1 MKLPKDLSQGPV
13 LRQTGFTLVEL
24 LIVITIISLLATVG
38 VVTYS
43 GLRKDAKDAKRKAD
57 IEAIST
63 VLESN
68 YTPGLNPY
76 PAVSGSLFTEGF
88 IPTPPAGTYDS
99 LGTPE
104 TSYIFVSVSGD
115 SNNWVSTLSGGNRYK
130 VCAHL
135 EKPTGNALDEAGTFI
150 NTNNGAYFCKAN
162 RQ

>member
-13 LRQTGFTLVEL
+13 ARQTGFTLVEL
-24 LIVITIISLLATVG
+24 LIVIAIISLLATVG
-38 VVTYS
+38 VVTYA
-43 GLRKDAKDAKRKAD
+43 GLQKDAKDAKRKAD
-57 IEAIST
+57 IETIST

-76 PAVSGSLFTEGF
+76 PSASGSLFTEGF
-88 IPTPPAGTYDS
+88 IPTPPAGTLNS

-104 TSYIFVSVSGD
+104 TSYIFVSVAD
-115 SNNWVSTLSGGNRYK
+115 SNNWVSTVAGGNRYK

-162 RQ
+162 QQ